1 MLYSLS
7 ENSVMNKLLLREN
20 DLIENDIPE
29 INLALQND
37 LKNKNHR
44 NLTIDQIVELDEKFM
59 KKI

>member
-1 MLYSLS
+1 LLYSLS